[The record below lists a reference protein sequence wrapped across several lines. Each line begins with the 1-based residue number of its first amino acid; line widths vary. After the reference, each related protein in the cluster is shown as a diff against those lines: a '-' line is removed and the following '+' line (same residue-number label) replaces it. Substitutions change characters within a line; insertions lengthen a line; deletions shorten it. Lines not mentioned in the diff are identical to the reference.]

1 MTEESESGSQD
12 LAARARRRIPGG
24 TQLLSKRPELFLPG
38 QWPAYYRSARG
49 VEVEDADGRRY
60 VDVTHHSVGACPLGY
75 ADADVDRAVIAAI
88 ESGSTCTLLAPE
100 EVELAELLCELHP
113 WAEMARYTRG
123 GGEAMAVA
131 VRIARAASG
140 REVVACSGYHG
151 WHDWYLAANLGDRSA
166 LDGHLL
172 PGIEPAGV
180 PPSLAGTVVA
190 FPWGD
195 AGALDA
201 VAQRHG
207 ERLAAIVLEP
217 ARYALPPDGYLAH
230 ARAVARRLGAVL
242 VLDEVTSGFRLNAGG
257 YHLLAGVAPDLAV
270 FAKALGN
277 GFPIGAVIGTRAVME
292 AAQRCFISS
301 TSWSERTGPVAA
313 LATVRKLRALRVP
326 AHLSAMGERMRAGW
340 ETAAARHGLPVATK
354 GIAPLPV
361 FAFQHAEARALATL
375 YTQCML
381 DQGFLA
387 AGAFYASL
395 AHTPAIVDAA
405 LAATDRSFAT
415 LRRALDEGRVRQA
428 LRGPVAEAGLRKNPD
443 GP

>member
-1 MTEESESGSQD
+1 MSQSQD
-12 LAARARRRIPGG
+12 LLARARRRIPGG

-49 VEVEDADGRRY
+49 VEVEDVDGRRFI
-60 VDVTHHSVGACPLGY
+60 DVTHHSVGACPLGY
-75 ADADVDRAVIAAI
+75 ADPDVDRAVIAAI
-88 ESGSTCTLLAPE
+88 EAGSTSTLLAPE

-140 REVVACSGYHG
+140 REVVAFSGYHG
-151 WHDWYLAANLGDRSA
+151 WHDWYLAANLGDRTA

-172 PGIEPAGV
+172 PEIEPAGV
-180 PPSLAGTVVA
+180 PASLTGTVVA
-190 FPWGD
+190 VPWGD

-201 VAQRHG
+201 LAARHG
-207 ERLAAIVLEP
+207 DTLAAIVLEP
-217 ARYALPPDGYLAH
+217 ARYELPPAGWLAH
-230 ARAVARRLGAVL
+230 ARAIAEKVGAVL
-242 VLDEVTSGFRLNAGG
+242 VFDEVTTGFRLTLGG
-257 YHLLAGVAPDLAV
+257 YHLLAGVVPDLAV
-270 FAKALGN
+270 FAKAIGN
-277 GFPIGAVIGTRAVME
+277 GFPIGAVIGTRAVMQ

-313 LATVRKLRALRVP
+313 LATIRKLRAQRVP
-326 AHLSAMGERMRAGW
+326 EHLAAMGQRMRAGW
-340 ETAAARHGLPVATK
+340 EAAAARHGLPVVTK
-354 GIAPLPV
+354 GVAPLPA
-361 FAFQHAEARALATL
+361 FAFRHADARALATL

-405 LAATDRSFAT
+405 LAATERSFAEI
-415 LRRALDEGRVRQA
+415 RRALDAGRVREA
-428 LRGPVAEAGLRKNPD
+428 LRGGVAESGLRKP
-443 GP
+443 GAT